1 MNLKILANSEEL
13 GKAAAKAAAD
23 ILNRSIDEQGKAR
36 LVLSTGASQF
46 DTLKALVSMKV
57 DWSRVEMFH
66 LDEYVALPESH
77 PASFRKY
84 LKERFIN
91 LVHPGKVFLV
101 NGEGDCDANISA
113 LTKEIQKEPVDLA
126 VVGIGENAHIAFNDP
141 PADFT
146 TKAAYHIVTLDDNCK
161 KQQVR
166 EGWFPDIEAVPKEA
180 ISMTVYQILT
190 SKTIISPVPNAVKAK
205 AIKAMLE
212 NEVTPEVPATIL
224 KNHPDF
230 LLLLDENSAAL
241 INKKQ

>member
-1 MNLKILANSEEL
+1 MHFKILANSEEL
-13 GKAAAKAAAD
+13 GKEAAKAAAEV
-23 ILNRSIDEQGKAR
+23 LNHAIAEHGKAR

-46 DTLKALVSMKV
+46 DTLKALVGMKI

-101 NGEGDCDANISA
+101 DGEGDYQAHIAELSE
-113 LTKEIQKEPVDLA
+113 EIQREPVDLA
-126 VVGIGENAHIAFNDP
+126 IVGIGENAHIAFNDP
-141 PADFT
+141 PADFE

-166 EGWFPDIEAVPKEA
+166 EGWFPDISAVPKEA
-180 ISMTVYQILT
+180 ISMTVHQILA
-190 SKTIISPVPNAVKAK
+190 SKTIISPVPHAVKAQ
-205 AIKAMLE
+205 AIKAMFDH
-212 NEVTPEVPATIL
+212 EVTPEIPATIL
-224 KNHPDF
+224 KEHPNF
-230 LLLLDENSAAL
+230 LLLLDKNSAEM
-241 INKKQ
+241 IKK